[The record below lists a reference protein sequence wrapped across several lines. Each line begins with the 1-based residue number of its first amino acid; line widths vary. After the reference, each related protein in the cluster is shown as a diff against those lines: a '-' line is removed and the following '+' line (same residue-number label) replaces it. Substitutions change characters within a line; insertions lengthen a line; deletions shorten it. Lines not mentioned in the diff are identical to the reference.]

1 MSFRDLLIFSI
12 GKLIPDKWWIQLK
25 YYRAFGKWCDFKN
38 PQTYNEKL
46 QWLKLYH
53 RKPEQIVMVDKYEA
67 KQYVADRIGIQHI
80 IPTIGGPWNTF
91 EEIDFSALPD
101 KFVLKT
107 THDCGG
113 VWVCTDKKTFD
124 YRRARKFFKQ
134 HLSHNYYYTSRE
146 WPYKYVKP
154 RIFAEQYMV
163 DESGY
168 ELKDYKFFCFDGR
181 VEALFIATDRGV
193 VGEETKF
200 DFFDANYNHLSLTNG
215 HPHSLQTIKKPIS
228 FEQMKELASIL
239 SVGYPHL
246 RVDLYDING
255 QIYFGELTF
264 FHWSGLVP
272 FNPQE
277 WDKIFGDWLELPK
290 E

>member
-1 MSFRDLLIFSI
+1 
-12 GKLIPDKWWIQLK
+12 
-25 YYRAFGKWCDFKN
+25 
-38 PQTYNEKL
+38 
-46 QWLKLYH
+46 
-53 RKPEQIVMVDKYEA
+53 
-67 KQYVADRIGIQHI
+67 
-80 IPTIGGPWNTF
+80 
-91 EEIDFSALPD
+91 
-101 KFVLKT
+101 
-107 THDCGG
+107 CGG
-113 VWVCTDKKTFD
+113 VWVCTDKQTFD
-124 YRRARKFFKQ
+124 YQRARKFFKQ

-181 VEALFIATDRGV
+181 VEALYIASDRGSV
-193 VGEETKF
+193 TEETKF
-200 DFFDANYNHLSLTNG
+200 DFFDVEFKHLPFTNG
-215 HPHSLQTIKKPIS
+215 HPNSRRAIQKPVGFKK
-228 FEQMKELASIL
+228 MKELAMQL

-264 FHWSGLVP
+264 YHMSGLVP

-277 WDKIFGDWLELPK
+277 WDEIFGDWLELPK

>member
-1 MSFRDLLIFSI
+1 M
-12 GKLIPDKWWIQLK
+12 
-25 YYRAFGKWCDFKN
+25 
-38 PQTYNEKL
+38 
-46 QWLKLYH
+46 
-53 RKPEQIVMVDKYEA
+53 
-67 KQYVADRIGIQHI
+67 
-80 IPTIGGPWNTF
+80 
-91 EEIDFSALPD
+91 
-101 KFVLKT
+101 
-107 THDCGG
+107 
-113 VWVCTDKKTFD
+113 
-124 YRRARKFFKQ
+124 
-134 HLSHNYYYTSRE
+134 
-146 WPYKYVKP
+146 KP